1 MTKVGCKAR
10 SCGYNNN
17 EECNKMNKIDVE
29 GLFAKSKIGT
39 FCQSFKN
46 PLDSDIL
53 KAEIAK
59 DMDVNENEINIKCSA
74 NYCKYNNEN
83 YCTKD
88 EITIG
93 NTNAMYRSETQC
105 DSFKLR

>member
-1 MTKVGCKAR
+1 MTKVGCKAK
-10 SCGYNNN
+10 SCGYNNKD
-17 EECNKMNKIDVE
+17 ECNKINKIEVE
-29 GLFAKSKIGT
+29 GLFAKSKIAT

-59 DMDVNENEINIKCSA
+59 DMDIEEHEISIKCSA
-74 NYCKYNNEN
+74 NYCKYNDEN

-88 EITIG
+88 EISIG
-93 NTNAMYRSETQC
+93 NQDAKYRSETQC